1 MSAVRMLRA
10 NMIESLIQTLIKTVV
25 GTACSWS
32 VHFTS
37 SLFLKYFF
45 MGIFLCKWKDII
57 YSGFLLIA
65 LIEKI
70 IYITW
75 HVQWFSRIG
84 MTVFSKLENRI
95 TYLSEISLNFV
106 NYLELELHPR
116 IFSLEV
122 LKCQVPDWTI
132 IWGM

>member
-1 MSAVRMLRA
+1 MSAVRMLIA
-10 NMIESLIQTLIKTVV
+10 NMIESLIQTLIKTIV

-37 SLFLKYFF
+37 SVPQVLFHEHFSLQMEGHYILWISTNCFNR
-45 MGIFLCKWKDII
+45 
-57 YSGFLLIA
+57 
-65 LIEKI
+65 KI